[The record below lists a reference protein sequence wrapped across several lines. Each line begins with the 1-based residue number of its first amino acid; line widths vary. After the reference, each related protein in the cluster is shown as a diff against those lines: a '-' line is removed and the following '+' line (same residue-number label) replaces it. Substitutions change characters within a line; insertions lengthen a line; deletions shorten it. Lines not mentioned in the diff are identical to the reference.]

1 MQINAQSGI
10 TSSLFDVQTKKNTV
24 SEKQSPAAAQDKV
37 TLSAEALALANG
49 AGKVQ
54 TFGGT
59 SWPKWP
65 TIPA

>member
-10 TSSLFDVQTKKNTV
+10 TTSLFDVQTKKNNTL
-24 SEKQSPAAAQDKV
+24 EKQTPAAAQDKV

-54 TFGGT
+54 TLGSG
-59 SWPKWP
+59 WPKWP
-65 TIPA
+65 TIPV

>member
-10 TSSLFDVQTKKNTV
+10 NAALFDVQTKKNTAL
-24 SEKQSPAAAQDKV
+24 EKQSLPAAQDKV
-37 TLSAEALALANG
+37 TLSAEALALASG
-49 AGKVQ
+49 GGQVQ
-54 TFGGT
+54 TLGT

>member
-37 TLSAEALALANG
+37 TLSAEALALASG
-49 AGKVQ
+49 GDKVQ
-54 TFGGT
+54 TFGAG
-59 SWPKWP
+59 WPKWP
-65 TIPA
+65 TVPA